1 VCTVV
6 IAEDEPLVAERI
18 KVLLED
24 AGVRV
29 VGVAADAGD
38 AIEIAERH
46 YPTVAILDVRLAGAI
61 NGATLAD
68 HLDVNYGLE
77 IVFVTGDPLY
87 VWRHTGNRR
96 YQLLAKPFSD
106 DELLKAVTTACAA
119 AHARETTVHQ
129 TTSA

>member
-1 VCTVV
+1 MCTVV
-6 IAEDEPLVAERI
+6 IAEDEPLVAEHI
-18 KVLLED
+18 KALLED

-61 NGATLAD
+61 DGATLAD
-68 HLDVNYGLE
+68 HLDVQYGLE

-87 VWRHTGNRR
+87 VWRHAGSRR

-106 DELLKAVTTACAA
+106 DELLKAVATACATA
-119 AHARETTVHQ
+119 RAREVAVHQ

>member
-1 VCTVV
+1 V

-38 AIEIAERH
+38 AIELAERH
-46 YPTVAILDVRLAGAI
+46 FPTVAILDVKLAGAI
-61 NGATLAD
+61 NGATLGD

-77 IVFVTGDPLY
+77 IVFVTGDPMY
-87 VWRHTGNRR
+87 ACRHTSRR
-96 YQLLAKPFSD
+96 YQVLAKPFSD
-106 DELLKAVTTACAA
+106 DELLKAVATACAT
-119 AHARETTVHQ
+119 AHGRATAVHQ
-129 TTSA
+129 AAPGVA

>member
-1 VCTVV
+1 MCTVV
-6 IAEDEPLVAERI
+6 IAEDEPLVAECI
-18 KVLLED
+18 KALLED

-38 AIEIAERH
+38 AIELAERH
-46 YPTVAILDVRLAGAI
+46 YPIVAILDVKLAGAI
-61 NGATLAD
+61 DGATLAD
-68 HLDVNYGLE
+68 HLDVNYGIE

-87 VWRHTGNRR
+87 VWRHAGNRR

-106 DELLKAVTTACAA
+106 DELLKAVTTACAM
-119 AHARETTVHQ
+119 AHAREVTVHQ

>member
-1 VCTVV
+1 MCTVV

-18 KVLLED
+18 KALLED

-38 AIEIAERH
+38 VIALSERH

-61 NGATLAD
+61 DGATLAD

-87 VWRHTGNRR
+87 VWRHTGGRR

-119 AHARETTVHQ
+119 AHARETVHQ
-129 TTSA
+129 TTST

>member
-18 KVLLED
+18 KALLED

-38 AIEIAERH
+38 AIEIAGRH

-61 NGATLAD
+61 DGATLAD
-68 HLDVNYGLE
+68 HLDVQYGLE
-77 IVFVTGDPLY
+77 IVFVTGYPLY
-87 VWRHTGNRR
+87 VWRHTGSRR

-106 DELLKAVTTACAA
+106 DELLKAVATACAA
-119 AHARETTVHQ
+119 ARAREVAVHQ